1 MLRIPDMLTW
11 CQPPLP
17 SVRLSASFLF
27 SSSGRYRVCHLLS
40 LWHNE
45 ARSWCG
51 SASFLCCANV
61 SVCSLFQEYIC
72 PRCDS
77 GFIEEVTEDSR
88 WDLLLGFFFFFKILR
103 PGGCSLSHSRCTL
116 LSAAA
121 KLLSAAAELLS
132 AAAELLWIGAAA
144 PLNFNVCF
152 RVQWVLV
159 VIIVFL
165 FFFLSFCPFVLISP
179 PQPPRG
185 RRQWDRWHSR
195 TLRRGTS
202 CSEEM
207 DSVLT
212 ESSLKGKDDSVQP
225 ADVFWLGLL
234 VD

>member
-1 MLRIPDMLTW
+1 MWQCLLPLLR
-11 CQPPLP
+11 Q
-17 SVRLSASFLF
+17 
-27 SSSGRYRVCHLLS
+27 RVCVLSVPGVHLPQM
-40 LWHNE
+40 WFRVH
-45 ARSWCG
+45 RG
-51 SASFLCCANV
+51 SNRRLQVRFAA
-61 SVCSLFQEYIC
+61 
-72 PRCDS
+72 
-77 GFIEEVTEDSR
+77 
-88 WDLLLGFFFFFKILR
+88 GFFVFFFKILR

-165 FFFLSFCPFVLISP
+165 FFFISFCPFVLISP

-212 ESSLKGKDDSVQP
+212 ESSLEGKDDSVQP
-225 ADVFWLGLL
+225 ADVFWLGLS